1 MIGDWWE
8 RWWAWVTGRSVRIVT
23 DDEPGYRLTSVG
35 GSPGNALRG
44 YRDRMDRRLAGL
56 VVLVLVLVTAT
67 ALPGFSGRR
76 VAGVPSA
83 KNFPDPPSVGD
94 CVLSPLDGAVSNS
107 GSRTPE
113 IDVTAVTWGRC
124 TGQVFGEIVATGSAD
139 SGLTNPG
146 STNASSERRAGRC
159 SRSVAAFAG
168 LDPTSPRPTIP
179 GAPRFEHISW
189 APTLGFDPYR
199 VVPGEEERAAGRTW
213 SRCLVAPIVHR
224 SYQGTLA
231 QAFQTGQMPGEF
243 GLCWGGTDL
252 DLAIDLIRC
261 DEPHAAELLATAF
274 VDDRSLVTRDDY
286 QRTCGQ
292 MAALIMR
299 TDAPI
304 AGGELTAVIDP
315 VTSDGQSLPTSPQ
328 TVGCFVASADERLLD
343 QTVIALADRPVP
355 FAA

>member
-1 MIGDWWE
+1 MTGPFRSNRDGRRRTLPDRAGL
-8 RWWAWVTGRSVRIVT
+8 RWRI
-23 DDEPGYRLTSVG
+23 L
-35 GSPGNALRG
+35 PGNARRG
-44 YRDRMDRRLAGL
+44 YRDRMGRRLAGL

-76 VAGVPSA
+76 VPGVPSA
-83 KNFPDPPSVGD
+83 RNFPDPPAVGD
-94 CVLSPLDGAVSNS
+94 CALSPLDDAVRDS

-113 IDVTAVTWGRC
+113 LDVTAVTWGSC
-124 TGQVFGEIVATGSAD
+124 TGQVFGEIVSTGSDA
-139 SGLTNPG
+139 G
-146 STNASSERRAGRC
+146 STNPRSTNPSSERRAGRC
-159 SRSVAAFAG
+159 SRAVAAFAG

-179 GAPRFEHISW
+179 GTPRFEHISW

-199 VVPGEEERAAGRTW
+199 VVPGDEERAAGRTW
-213 SRCLVAPIVHR
+213 TLCLVAPIVHR
-224 SYQGTLA
+224 SYEGTVA
-231 QAFQTGQMPGEF
+231 QAFQTGEMPGEF

-252 DLAIDLIRC
+252 DRAIDLIRC

-274 VDDRSLVTRDDY
+274 VDDRSLVTRADY

-299 TDAPI
+299 TNAPI